1 MHFFLHCTDNNGK
14 NQAKKPYKTP
24 FFLGEISALRTEM
37 PIREYP
43 FRKIVCKSLLWY
55 HFFTALFFSKKNF
68 GMGLLEY
75 IMSSN
80 NGKFILFFS
89 Y

>member
-1 MHFFLHCTDNNGK
+1 MEKMKLK
-14 NQAKKPYKTP
+14 NLTKRP
-24 FFLGEISALRTEM
+24 FLGEISALRTEM
-37 PIREYP
+37 PIRVYP

-55 HFFTALFFSKKNF
+55 HFLLLFFHKKNL

-80 NGKFILFFS
+80 KWKIYFMIQLLGHNVI
-89 Y
+89 